1 MSNGAP
7 LQEPAR
13 VPTLKR
19 EPFPPLPVSR
29 GCLFSPRAEL
39 GPLLFSRGRPAPRIT
54 CVCRVSSWPPSRSLL
69 SSLGAVW
76 SLWGE
81 RGARSDRC
89 NLFPESLL

>member
-1 MSNGAP
+1 MSNGTP

-39 GPLLFSRGRPAPRIT
+39 GPLLFSPQPPCAPDNL
-54 CVCRVSSWPPSRSLL
+54 CLSRVLMATQPEPPLL
-69 SSLGAVW
+69 LGGCLVPV
-76 SLWGE
+76 G
-81 RGARSDRC
+81 GARCSVRQM
-89 NLFPESLL
+89 